1 MKIRSKT
8 QLQDAIQNDKSW
20 RIKELSNTKILIFNS
35 RGAHEHTLIR
45 AGILLLY
52 SHWEGFIKKS
62 TEFFF
67 MYLNSAGLRY
77 KDLNS
82 NLISLGIYDQFESDF
97 PHKQFKSYL
106 IATKFIT
113 DGIFEQNFRL
123 NIEKHIDTKS
133 NLNSEVITELASK
146 IGIDATPFLNEKF
159 HIDSRLLKF
168 RNSIAHGERTD
179 NNVELQ
185 VTKELYFEL
194 HTKIQQLMDLF
205 EDLLSNH
212 YEMETYKVTNS

>member
-1 MKIRSKT
+1 MKIRTKS

-20 RIKELSNTKILIFNS
+20 RMKELINTKGLVSNA

-62 TEFFF
+62 TELFFV
-67 MYLNSAGLRY
+67 YLNNSGLKY
-77 KDLNS
+77 QDLNK
-82 NLISLGIYDQFESDF
+82 NLISLGICDQFENDF

-106 IATKFIT
+106 ITTNFII
-113 DGIFEQNFRL
+113 DGIKDKKFNL
-123 NIEKHIDTKS
+123 NITKHIDTKS
-133 NLNSEVITELASK
+133 NLNSEVLIDLTSK
-146 IGIDATPFLNEKF
+146 LGIDCTNFLNERF

-179 NNVELQ
+179 NNPDLLI
-185 VTKELYFEL
+185 TKEEFFEL
-194 HTKIQQLMDLF
+194 FDKIKDLISMF
-205 EDLLSNH
+205 ENMLLNH
-212 YEMETYKVTNS
+212 SETNAYKAS